1 MAIDTFSG
9 SEGIVGAAVALIPK
23 HHELSGREGG
33 PRIVEIRWR
42 HIDIPVAE
50 PGGSEVPA

>member
-1 MAIDTFSG
+1 LAIDTFSG

-33 PRIVEIRWR
+33 PRIIEIRWR